1 MRSLIEANESVEEW
15 KESSRRMEKSRDSQ
29 LTHEI
34 WSREKMYCDR
44 SLKQDEEI
52 EEGETK
58 KLCPNVQ
65 KKIRTV
71 DQIKER
77 VQYLESQVK
86 N

>member
-58 KLCPNVQ
+58 KLCP
-65 KKIRTV
+65 KCT
-71 DQIKER
+71 E
-77 VQYLESQVK
+77 K
-86 N
+86 NQNGGPT